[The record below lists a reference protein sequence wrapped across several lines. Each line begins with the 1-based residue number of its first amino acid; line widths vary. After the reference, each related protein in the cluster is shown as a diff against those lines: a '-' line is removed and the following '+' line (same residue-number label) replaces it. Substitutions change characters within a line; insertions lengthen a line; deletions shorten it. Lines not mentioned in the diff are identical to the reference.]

1 MSWKQEPR
9 TEQDHADN
17 LQTLASVFSAMKA
30 NTHVVGIAGIDLPV
44 VQTAENF
51 YKFMLDGA
59 QRSCQFAANKL
70 REENKT

>member
-9 TEQDHADN
+9 TDQDHANN
-17 LQTLASVFSAMKA
+17 LQTLAGVFSAMKA
-30 NTHVVGIAGIDLPV
+30 HTHVVGLAEIDLPV
-44 VQTAENF
+44 VHTAENF

-70 REENKT
+70 RERDV